1 MRAVFVCFFRKIDEN
16 YASPIYQSLRENA
29 GDATRLNSLINSLT
43 LFHNKI
49 HDFHVCITLLR
60 VKLEIKSVPDLQA
73 KTLIIYA
80 AYLHNYMILSVT
92 LIEEFPRRRRQVI
105 IKKYIRQGII
115 QSDRRSPW
123 RIKQSQFYKA
133 RSSLLGDRGDRNLK
147 RQTTTNTNTK
157 TKTKKT
163 KKKQQQQKRLC
174 CRLKNTFT
182 HFLHTIKIQWNFFQE
197 FPLYFFLFLFC
208 FCFFCIFLS
217 NEDHIKC

>member
-1 MRAVFVCFFRKIDEN
+1 MRAVFVCFFRKIDKN

-147 RQTTTNTNTK
+147 RQTKTKTNTK

-182 HFLHTIKIQWNFFQE
+182 HYKDSVE
-197 FPLYFFLFLFC
+197 
-208 FCFFCIFLS
+208 FLS
-217 NEDHIKC
+217 RISTLFFSVFVFFAFF

>member
-92 LIEEFPRRRRQVI
+92 LIEEFPRRRRRRQVI

-147 RQTTTNTNTK
+147 RQTKTKTNTK

-182 HFLHTIKIQWNFFQE
+182 HYKDSVE
-197 FPLYFFLFLFC
+197 
-208 FCFFCIFLS
+208 FLS
-217 NEDHIKC
+217 RISTLFFSVFVFVFVFFAFF

>member
-1 MRAVFVCFFRKIDEN
+1 MLAVFVCFFRKIDEN

-147 RQTTTNTNTK
+147 RQTKTKTNTK
-157 TKTKKT
+157 TNKKT
-163 KKKQQQQKRLC
+163 KKNNNNKNGYVAV
-174 CRLKNTFT
+174 LKILF
-182 HFLHTIKIQWNFFQE
+182 HTIKIQWNFFQE
-197 FPLYFFLFLFC
+197 FPLYY
-208 FCFFCIFLS
+208 
-217 NEDHIKC
+217 N

>member
-80 AYLHNYMILSVT
+80 AYLHNYIILSVT

-133 RSSLLGDRGDRNLK
+133 RSSLLGDRGDRNSK
-147 RQTTTNTNTK
+147 RQTKTKTNTK
-157 TKTKKT
+157 TKKKT
-163 KKKQQQQKRLC
+163 KKNNNNKNGYVAV
-174 CRLKNTFT
+174 LKILF
-182 HFLHTIKIQWNFFQE
+182 HTIKIQWNFFQE
-197 FPLYFFLFLFC
+197 FPLYFFLFLFL
-208 FCFFCIFLS
+208 FLFFLHFF
-217 NEDHIKC
+217 KQ